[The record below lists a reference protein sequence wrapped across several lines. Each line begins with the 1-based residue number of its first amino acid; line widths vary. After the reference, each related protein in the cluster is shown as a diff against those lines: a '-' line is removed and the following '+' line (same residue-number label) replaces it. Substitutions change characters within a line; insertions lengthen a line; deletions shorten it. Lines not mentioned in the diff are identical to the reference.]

1 MPNCDI
7 GDMVSDCVNEY
18 LDDYDWSEV
27 EKGVAENAQI
37 EVDTYSANA
46 LKEFEK
52 QVDSKISAAIHNN
65 QTLKGIREYF
75 DLRFGNEISDLKLEI
90 NSLKLQLAN
99 QYRCLD
105 ATDDTLYAFTNRGFF
120 GRLKWLLFG
129 A

>member
-46 LKEFEK
+46 LEEFEK
-52 QVDSKISAAIHNN
+52 QVDAKVSAAINNN

-75 DLRFGNEISDLKLEI
+75 DLRFGNEISDLKREI

-99 QYRCLD
+99 QDRCLD
-105 ATDDTLYAFTNRGFF
+105 ATDDTLYAFTGRGFF
-120 GRLKWLLFG
+120 GRIKWLLFG